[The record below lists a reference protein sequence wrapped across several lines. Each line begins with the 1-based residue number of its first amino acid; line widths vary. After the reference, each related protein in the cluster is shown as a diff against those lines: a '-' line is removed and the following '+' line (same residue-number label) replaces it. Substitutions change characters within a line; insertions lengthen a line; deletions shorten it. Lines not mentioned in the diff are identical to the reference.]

1 MSTLH
6 TNEQFVCRKYARK
19 NCNKSL
25 QTGHRRNQIGVKSH
39 ICQACDQ
46 TCTKFDKLEEHT
58 MNTESSNQAVKKLYR
73 CRNQLAKL
81 YSKAKLAFYS
91 QFKLERNL

>member
-1 MSTLH
+1 M
-6 TNEQFVCRKYARK
+6 
-19 NCNKSL
+19 
-25 QTGHRRNQIGVKSH
+25 GVKSH

-73 CRNQLAKL
+73 RRNQLAKL